1 MGEWRSEFVGVRDGL
16 VGDYGLVVSAS
27 SAYEWKRKVMIVTG
41 PCHTMTHQA
50 FQYHVKE
57 LGEVKSAP
65 CSAGLSNSQGKSNA
79 EQTTSPATC
88 LLVTATHR
96 NTTPF
101 GPVCAIT
108 SSNPSHQAYNIL
120 PTLRPAALVATPQTT
135 RIFNN
140 HAQTITL
147 QCIMSATESTGVAV
161 AANTTP
167 KPKGFFSLPR
177 ELRDEIYDILH
188 QHKVE
193 AELAQLVFKFRCPS
207 VNVRLIN
214 RQFTEEFN
222 MRTPPTDCSQL
233 SVTQKR
239 ASPVWEAYKQPTRIP
254 KVPATMQ
261 NTRFTQLEFEFD
273 LADGYRVDDDKL
285 SSFIHYVKW
294 IDYLVQQDP
303 RLVIPWRGGK
313 IHLQLSCRYVSN
325 LSLLFDKMS
334 YNHWF
339 EDICT
344 KMSLVLHGSQVST
357 PTMKKLGL
365 HIYSDEAQVLAA
377 WSRTSGWKV
386 EKEVSQQADI
396 EIKSGMDPLE
406 PPSVASEECVDD
418 FVDGSHN
425 RMQGSGSDANEQRR
439 EVGLEGMAVEK
450 KSLVV
455 AVFRRARESPR
466 REVDDNLIVLAGSQ

>member
-1 MGEWRSEFVGVRDGL
+1 
-16 VGDYGLVVSAS
+16 
-27 SAYEWKRKVMIVTG
+27 
-41 PCHTMTHQA
+41 MTHQA
-50 FQYHVKE
+50 LQYHVKE

-65 CSAGLSNSQGKSNA
+65 CRAGSSNSQVKRRTNDVARHVLVSHHN
-79 EQTTSPATC
+79 TSQHNTVWPSVCYYVPQPFNQALNT
-88 LLVTATHR
+88 LVA
-96 NTTPF
+96 
-101 GPVCAIT
+101 
-108 SSNPSHQAYNIL
+108 L
-120 PTLRPAALVATPQTT
+120 PPKTLVATPQTT

-207 VNVRLIN
+207 VNARLIN

-233 SVTQKR
+233 SVTHTR
-239 ASPVWEAYKQPTRIP
+239 ASPIWEAYKQPTRIP
-254 KVPATMQ
+254 KVPATMH

-325 LSLLFDKMS
+325 LSLLLDKMS

-344 KMSLVLHGSQVST
+344 NMSLVLHGSQVST

-365 HIYSDEAQVLAA
+365 HIYSDKAQVLAA

-386 EKEVSQQADI
+386 EKELSQQADI
-396 EIKSGMDPLE
+396 EIKSGLDPLE
-406 PPSVASEECVDD
+406 S
-418 FVDGSHN
+418 
-425 RMQGSGSDANEQRR
+425 
-439 EVGLEGMAVEK
+439 
-450 KSLVV
+450 
-455 AVFRRARESPR
+455 
-466 REVDDNLIVLAGSQ
+466 